1 MHESSHETDTQL
13 HETPLAKRGG
23 TQGETAE
30 QLRLRLGL
38 EVRTFQMR
46 WKKRI
51 GPYSKWKVCT
61 AEEIEIMERGASRVV
76 FDNPQTPNAGSD
88 SADVY
93 QKGVPMPYRRPA
105 PKPTPES
112 AATPQKT
119 ASFLAIAGVW
129 LEQNRRALALWGVL
143 ATGVGT
149 SVPNMYAMTLAI
161 KAGDE
166 LSATGVTA
174 AFTLAP
180 ALLLLSGSKEW
191 YTRLCI
197 VLVIG
202 YEVFCNASSFYGGLT
217 GLNKSTFIAPTNF
230 LHMAT
235 GFAFNSEY
243 EATAR
248 IISVFMA
255 AGIAS
260 LVAVPSIKLANRYV

>member
-1 MHESSHETDTQL
+1 
-13 HETPLAKRGG
+13 
-23 TQGETAE
+23 
-30 QLRLRLGL
+30 
-38 EVRTFQMR
+38 
-46 WKKRI
+46 
-51 GPYSKWKVCT
+51 
-61 AEEIEIMERGASRVV
+61 MEHGASRVV
-76 FDNPQTPNAGSD
+76 FDSPQMPNEGSESHD
-88 SADVY
+88 ISPKESPEKQPAI
-93 QKGVPMPYRRPA
+93 YR
-105 PKPTPES
+105 KPTHKPTHENPV
-112 AATPQKT
+112 TPKNP
-119 ASFLAIAGVW
+119 SFVGVW
-129 LEQNRRALALWGVL
+129 LGKNRVALALWGVL

>member
-1 MHESSHETDTQL
+1 
-13 HETPLAKRGG
+13 
-23 TQGETAE
+23 
-30 QLRLRLGL
+30 
-38 EVRTFQMR
+38 
-46 WKKRI
+46 
-51 GPYSKWKVCT
+51 
-61 AEEIEIMERGASRVV
+61 MERGAGRVV
-76 FDNPQTPNAGSD
+76 FDNPQTPSAGSD
-88 SADVY
+88 STDVDPKVFLE
-93 QKGVPMPYRRPA
+93 QKPTPYRRPA
-105 PKPTPES
+105 PKPTHES
-112 AATPQKT
+112 AATPQKKG
-119 ASFLAIAGVW
+119 SFLAIAGVW
-129 LEQNRRALALWGVL
+129 LEQNRRALALWAVL

-149 SVPNMYAMTLAI
+149 SVPNMYSMTLAI
-161 KAGDE
+161 KAGDKI
-166 LSATGVTA
+166 SAFGVTA